1 MRKLPLLLRL
11 ELERVAG
18 SGAVIA
24 FAVFVLLPTLI
35 FMYIGLL
42 FWAPLS
48 RQAIEVLQLIR
59 PGIDVYHSLFSDYVD
74 AVKSLTGLVLGFW
87 AGFPMLVM
95 VSIVIAVL
103 ISGERASGTFE
114 LLVTRPVARWEL
126 VLSRVLSFIFLSLV
140 ILLVANTLNIAT
152 IALSLYNGLGLRVV
166 VRALQDAWKY
176 IAYYTAASWLYV
188 LAVTSLSL
196 VVAIYSRRTFLPVLA
211 VLGYYI
217 SITALPGFAN
227 AVAHGP
233 IARRITE
240 LFKYLDISRYTSTI
254 LYRWVY
260 GPAARMTESGIAVS
274 YSAAF
279 AIVLGL
285 SLTLITLSL
294 ILVEKIDL
302 S

>member
-1 MRKLPLLLRL
+1 MKRLPLLLRL

-35 FMYIGLL
+35 FMYVGLL

-48 RQAIEVLQLIR
+48 RQAIEVLRLIR
-59 PGIDVYHSLFSDYVD
+59 PGVDVYHNLFNDYIS

-126 VLSRVLSFIFLSLV
+126 VLSRILSFIFLSLV

-196 VVAIYSRRTFLPVLA
+196 VTAIYSRRTFLPVLA

-227 AVAHGP
+227 AVAHGL
-233 IARRITE
+233 IARRIAE
-240 LFKYLDISRYTSTI
+240 LFRYLDISRYTSTI
-254 LYRWVY
+254 LYKWVY
-260 GPAARMTESGIAVS
+260 GPAAKMTESGIAVS
-274 YSAAF
+274 YPAAF
-279 AIVLGL
+279 TIVLGL

-294 ILVEKIDL
+294 ILVERMDL